1 MRSTKWISFNNKFV
15 FSYKLSEIKDQDN
28 LKMFELITDY
38 GLNEQKPYDLADIT
52 YKKEQVTI
60 CYHVELNEDK
70 VKYKTSIQGIIVNF
84 Y

>member
-1 MRSTKWISFNNKFV
+1 
-15 FSYKLSEIKDQDN
+15 
-28 LKMFELITDY
+28 MFELITDY

-60 CYHVELNEDK
+60 CYHVKLNEDK
-70 VKYKTSIQGIIVNF
+70 VKYKISIQGIIVNF